1 MYYTKKLSD
10 LNMITMIANNKELI
24 FTVLLAMMSGL
35 SIRVLLS
42 LVKQKWASTYHHTM
56 SYMLLPVIT
65 FVITKVI
72 TGNIAL
78 SLGMIG
84 ALSIVRFRNPVK
96 NPFELVMFFA
106 LITIGISMS
115 VNVKY
120 GLVLVMVI
128 DFTIVASYIFEVLA
142 KKLNIHIFS
151 LSFDEGNSNN
161 IIEIQAKQEIEFLL
175 NNELLLQ
182 YVSDNDQ
189 QNYHYRLASRSRQ
202 DIEKLRS
209 EVAQLDGISNIEV
222 KLS

>member
-1 MYYTKKLSD
+1 MV
-10 LNMITMIANNKELI
+10 TMIANNKELI
-24 FTVLLAMMSGL
+24 GSVILAMLSGL

-42 LVKQKWASTYHHTM
+42 LVKQKWVSTYHHTM
-56 SYMLLPVIT
+56 SYILLPVIT

-120 GLVLVMVI
+120 GIILVMVI
-128 DFTIVASYIFEVLA
+128 DFTIIASYIFEILA
-142 KKLNIHIFS
+142 KRLNIHIFS

-161 IIEIQAKQEIEFLL
+161 IIEIQAKREIDSLHR
-175 NNELLLQ
+175 NELLLQ
-182 YVSDNDQ
+182 FIADNDQ
-189 QNYHYRLASRSRQ
+189 DTYHYRLASRSRE
-202 DIEKLRS
+202 DIEKIRL
-209 EVAQLDGISNIEV
+209 EIAELDGIANIEV